1 MRWWIAI
8 VCLLACP
15 AWADEPLTL
24 VGAGGES
31 VAVLPA
37 PGQTVLLHFWATW
50 CPTCG
55 DDIAALQRAAASCPV
70 ERLRVVLVDVDEG
83 EAEIARFVER
93 YGIELPL
100 LRDPEGKVF
109 REVGGRGLPMNLV
122 WSKGERTTDIAPRSE
137 AEWRKHL
144 DALGCGASSRTR

>member
-1 MRWWIAI
+1 
-8 VCLLACP
+8 
-15 AWADEPLTL
+15 
-24 VGAGGES
+24 
-31 VAVLPA
+31 
-37 PGQTVLLHFWATW
+37 
-50 CPTCG
+50 
-55 DDIAALQRAAASCPV
+55 
-70 ERLRVVLVDVDEG
+70 VVLVDVDEG